1 MRLLFL
7 ALLINMVISEGVYAA
22 QDIGNSE
29 IKNVPKDSAGMLVG
43 TVMKGPLRPIEM
55 PGQPSEAPV
64 AGVKI
69 LIKSSD
75 GREVKSTVTD
85 EHGRYSLSLPPGTY
99 RIEMPSL
106 PKAQFTKDLP
116 ANVTIKEGEEIRINI
131 TIDTGIR

>member
-7 ALLINMVISEGVYAA
+7 TLIVTVVISGYAYATENDSQGDIKKTIKEG
-22 QDIGNSE
+22 IG
-29 IKNVPKDSAGMLVG
+29 ILVG
-43 TVMKGPLRPIEM
+43 TVTKGPLRPVEA
-55 PGQPSEAPV
+55 PGQPSEAPA

-69 LIKSSD
+69 LIKSPD

-106 PKAQFTKDLP
+106 PKLQFTKDLP
-116 ANVTIKEGEEIRINI
+116 VTVTIKEGEEIRINI
-131 TIDTGIR
+131 RIDTGIR